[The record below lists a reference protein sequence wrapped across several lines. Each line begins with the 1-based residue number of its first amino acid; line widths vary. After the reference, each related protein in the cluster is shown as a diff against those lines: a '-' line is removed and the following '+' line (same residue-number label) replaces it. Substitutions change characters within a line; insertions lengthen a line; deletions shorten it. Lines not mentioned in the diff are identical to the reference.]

1 MLEMAFQWVLLLYYV
16 VLIVMLLVIMI
27 TKKQRFFLMNWF
39 IAFFLPLIGGLFVWL
54 MQRKTQE
61 NQAAVE
67 QYKEFSKEE
76 GLPLFQ
82 ADRQRDLHT
91 ASLTDILLFED
102 VATRRDAVM
111 RIFSSDS
118 LQYVK
123 ELKKALSDPDTEVS
137 HYASSALTEIKR
149 KFDNSVIE
157 LSKLVQE
164 DESVLQN
171 KLSYAKT
178 LHDYIESGIL
188 DPANRRK
195 YQRQFCDLILKLFED
210 RISVAEGMDM
220 AFYKDTALYLQDLG
234 KGQEAKTFMADC
246 LTAFDHEVIYFA
258 ALELYYILG
267 ERELFQQIIQRIRT
281 SRVQLSPERLASF
294 RYFIDPQSGRKG
306 GAKA

>member
-1 MLEMAFQWVLLLYYV
+1 M
-16 VLIVMLLVIMI
+16 
-27 TKKQRFFLMNWF
+27 MNWL
-39 IAFFLPLIGGLFVWL
+39 IAFFLPLVGIVLVWL
-54 MQRKTQE
+54 MQRDFQNSE
-61 NQAAVE
+61 ARVE
-67 QYKEFSKEE
+67 SYKEAAPEIA
-76 GLPLFQ
+76 PTLFQ
-82 ADRQRDLHT
+82 VDRQRDLQS

-123 ELKKALSDPDTEVS
+123 ELKRALADPDTEVS

-149 KFDNSVIE
+149 KFDNAVIE

-164 DESVLQN
+164 DETILQN
-171 KLSYAKT
+171 KLLYAKT

-195 YQRQFCDLILKLFED
+195 YQRQFCDLVLRLFED
-210 RISVAEGMDM
+210 KISIVDGMDM
-220 AFYKDTALYLQDLG
+220 NFYKDTALYLQDLG
-234 KGQEAKTFMADC
+234 KSREAKSFMAAC
-246 LTAFDHEVIYFA
+246 LTAFDHEVIFFA

-281 SRVQLSPERLASF
+281 SRVHLSPERLASY
-294 RYFIDPQSGRKG
+294 RYFIDPQSGRKEV
-306 GAKA
+306 AKA

>member
-1 MLEMAFQWVLLLYYV
+1 MMEIDFQWVLLLYYV

-39 IAFFLPLIGGLFVWL
+39 IAFFLPLIGGFFVWL

-76 GLPLFQ
+76 GPPLFQ

-178 LHDYIESGIL
+178 YVVYPYRNAAYWLAEQVDWRFLHDYVHERL
-188 DPANRRK
+188 LRDPFNAATR
-195 YQRQFCDLILKLFED
+195 
-210 RISVAEGMDM
+210 
-220 AFYKDTALYLQDLG
+220 ALTWRVD
-234 KGQEAKTFMADC
+234 K
-246 LTAFDHEVIYFA
+246 
-258 ALELYYILG
+258 
-267 ERELFQQIIQRIRT
+267 QIIDR
-281 SRVQLSPERLASF
+281 SF
-294 RYFIDPQSGRKG
+294 DGLGHAARR
-306 GAKA
+306 AV